1 MRKFQQLF
9 CPDQAAAD
17 TPMDETFRLWQAVD
31 IFLETGVFKVQD
43 LIATVCDNLHRIGH
57 EEWDDDF
64 VNLLE
69 HLQNQIEYC
78 RDACHT
84 DYTLGTENPSVI
96 DEYSVRGA
104 MRKAGIEFLDSKP
117 KASLKELQD
126 EFLASCASLTFD
138 LLKNDDMGGIKTR
151 MGIDVKEV
159 LENVVIFND
168 DAKIVFEVQGNLLVF
183 TFYGS
188 PSNGRGDQLKNS
200 ISINS
205 KPSSVAKKA
214 VLKVR
219 EELHLIEHKEA
230 MYGH

>member
-9 CPDQAAAD
+9 CPDLD
-17 TPMDETFRLWQAVD
+17 TQGRFPMNKANHLWQAVD

-43 LIATVCDNLHRIGH
+43 LIATVCDNLGH

-104 MRKAGIEFLDSKP
+104 MRKAGIEFSSAKP
-117 KASLKELQD
+117 EASLEDLQD

-138 LLKNDDMGGIKTR
+138 LLKDDDMGGIKTR
-151 MGIDVKEV
+151 MGIDVKAV

-214 VLKVR
+214 VSKVR
-219 EELHLIEHKEA
+219 EELHLIEHKA
-230 MYGH
+230 TLHGH